1 MAIYDSK
8 NSKNREAVIDML
20 KELTSRFS
28 NIRDNLCEP
37 YGLSSLQAVIIMD
50 IYHNPENTR
59 VTDICKRLKKST
71 NTISPLINR
80 LIEKDFL
87 VKIQNKADNRVYD
100 VKLTKK
106 TEEIASE
113 INLDVSDYTYPM
125 FDSLTDQEFDN
136 IYTSLLKLL
145 EVTKQWGI

>member
-1 MAIYDSK
+1 MTLYDSK
-8 NSKNREAVIDML
+8 NSKNRIEVIDML

-50 IYHNPENTR
+50 IYHNPNETR

-87 VKIQNKADNRVYD
+87 IKVQDKNDNRVFN
-100 VKLTKK
+100 VKLTDK
-106 TEEIASE
+106 TSNIANEIA
-113 INLDVSDYTYPM
+113 IDVSDYTYPM
-125 FDSLTDQEFDN
+125 FDLLTDEEFDN
-136 IYTSLLKLL
+136 IYVSLLKLL
-145 EVTKQWGI
+145 EVTK

>member
-1 MAIYDSK
+1 MALYDSK
-8 NSKNREAVIDML
+8 NSKNREAIIDML

-50 IYHNPENTR
+50 IYHNPDETR

-80 LIEKDFL
+80 LIDKEFL
-87 VKIQNKADNRVYD
+87 VKIQDKTDNRVFN
-100 VKLTKK
+100 VKLTDK
-106 TEEIASE
+106 TLKIANE
-113 INLDVSDYTYPM
+113 INVDVSDYTYPM
-125 FDSLTDQEFDN
+125 FDSLSDSEFDN
-136 IYTSLLKLL
+136 IYVSLLKLL
-145 EVTKQWGI
+145 EVTK

>member
-1 MAIYDSK
+1 MSLYDAK
-8 NSKNREAVIDML
+8 NPENRKEVIDML

-50 IYHNPENTR
+50 IYHNPSESR

-80 LIEKDFL
+80 LIDKQFL
-87 VKIQNKADNRVYD
+87 TKVQNKSDNRVFD
-100 VKLTKK
+100 VKLTAK
-106 TEEIASE
+106 TLEIAEEI
-113 INLDVSDYTYPM
+113 NVDVSDYTYPM
-125 FDSLTDQEFDN
+125 FDSLTDVEFDN
-136 IYTSLLKLL
+136 IYQSLLKLL
-145 EVTKQWGI
+145 EVTK